1 MQQLDSKFKT
11 KFKKDLGRTDNCL
24 AKKSDK
30 KCHNYIFFSVVGTSK
45 QSPFWF
51 SAVLDGNTIYTVAGD
66 KLNNLD
72 EFFNDT
78 LGVKPSSESILALDP
93 NKKYCTRVWLS
104 ANGSSHPDG
113 GKN

>member
-1 MQQLDSKFKT
+1 M
-11 KFKKDLGRTDNCL
+11 
-24 AKKSDK
+24 
-30 KCHNYIFFSVVGTSK
+30 

-51 SAVLDGNTIYTVAGD
+51 SAVLDGNAIYTVAGD

-78 LGVKPSSESILALDP
+78 LGVKPSSESILALDT

-104 ANGSSHPDG
+104 ANDSSHPDG
-113 GKN
+113 GKNLYQTKLKKLGHFRGSILQCGNSRWLVVLDELQKVDT